1 MSPAPVLSIVVAVYN
16 GEKFLPH
23 FFDSLLAQNLSNW
36 ELIVVND
43 GSKDNSEAVIR
54 QYQDK
59 FSHFTLLTQDNQGF
73 LSHVIP
79 AWQKREGNIS
89 LS

>member
-1 MSPAPVLSIVVAVYN
+1 M
-16 GEKFLPH
+16 
-23 FFDSLLAQNLSNW
+23 SNW

-59 FSHFTLLTQDNQGF
+59 FSHFTL
-73 LSHVIP
+73 
-79 AWQKREGNIS
+79 
-89 LS
+89 